1 VLAGWLVAGWCVRW
15 RFLVDRPAE
24 EVNLSDPAKVKPTEG
39 RQAQTNR
46 KWCQG
51 QESLGTEQPGAS
63 GPMLRCGTMTMVLF
77 VLLMSMR
84 MMLRPL
90 LLMQPLM
97 ADDGDDLRR
106 YGAFVG
112 HGDDDDL
119 MMIMMMM
126 MMMMMLLLMVMMTMM
141 MVMVMVMVMMMM
153 MMMIMIMMMIM
164 A

>member
-1 VLAGWLVAGWCVRW
+1 MLVGWLVAGWCVRC

-24 EVNLSDPAKVKPTEG
+24 EVNLSDPAKVKPSEG

-51 QESLGTEQPGAS
+51 QESLGTEQPGTS
-63 GPMLRCGTMTMVLF
+63 GPMLRSGMMTMVLF

-106 YGAFVG
+106 YGEFVG
-112 HGDDDDL
+112 HGDDDD
-119 MMIMMMM
+119 
-126 MMMMMLLLMVMMTMM
+126 V
-141 MVMVMVMVMMMM
+141 
-153 MMMIMIMMMIM
+153 MMIMIMMMVVMMMMMIINLR
-164 A
+164 